1 MEKGYNKGVI
11 IMKIKDLIK
20 KLKEVDSNLEVSIII
35 ENGRGV
41 SISKESV
48 GVSWDKD
55 GVYIGGEEEDYN

>member
-1 MEKGYNKGVI
+1 
-11 IMKIKDLIK
+11 MKIKDLIK
-20 KLKEVDSNLEVSIII
+20 KLKEVDSNLKVSIII